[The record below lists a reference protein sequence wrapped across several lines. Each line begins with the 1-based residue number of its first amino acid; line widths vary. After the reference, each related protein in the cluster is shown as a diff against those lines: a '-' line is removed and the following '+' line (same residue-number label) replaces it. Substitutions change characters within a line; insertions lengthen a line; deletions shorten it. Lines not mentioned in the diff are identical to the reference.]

1 MNHHCTFETNKALY
15 VLYYVSIKMKRNL
28 WFRAQDLGYT
38 LINNKI
44 AYKPSRKIKLK
55 TSGRKRNPICGA
67 KFLLLPNLKNGSE
80 K

>member
-28 WFRAQDLGYT
+28 WFRAQDLGYK

-67 KFLLLPNLKNGSE
+67 KLLMLPNLENGSE